1 MNRRYP
7 LSLAPTPAFGL
18 GWLCN
23 HVRGAVQLPGEAAY
37 ESSCARFM
45 SGSKPQAVV
54 LAADWTDV
62 EAARHFAEENGFD
75 IVSSHSAIPSTAKVL
90 FVRKPNLA

>member
-1 MNRRYP
+1 
-7 LSLAPTPAFGL
+7 
-18 GWLCN
+18 
-23 HVRGAVQLPGEAAY
+23 
-37 ESSCARFM
+37 M